1 MIADKIKNARTILYY
16 ITILVDE
23 SHRLRR
29 YYSKT
34 NHIRD
39 DIFELYED
47 PDTHIKK
54 PKIIVS
60 YILMFDNHILAGTN
74 PHWID
79 KSVRWGF
86 SCIEKSR

>member
-1 MIADKIKNARTILYY
+1 MIADKIKNACTILYY

-47 PDTHIKK
+47 PDMHIKK
-54 PKIIVS
+54 PKIICQLHS
-60 YILMFDNHILAGTN
+60 Y
-74 PHWID
+74 
-79 KSVRWGF
+79 V
-86 SCIEKSR
+86 

>member
-34 NHIRD
+34 NHI
-39 DIFELYED
+39 
-47 PDTHIKK
+47 
-54 PKIIVS
+54 
-60 YILMFDNHILAGTN
+60 LAGTN

-86 SCIEKSR
+86 SCIEESR